1 MSSLLKRQLPNVN
14 IESNEKI
21 RHLNTALI
29 TTENN
34 LRHAQQNFELL
45 KQIQQPTST
54 SLLDTFRNT
63 TTTTNDGLLS
73 TVDSHYDQEQ
83 TTIGSR
89 RSTTLSSNHQRSNS
103 NKGVR
108 FNDDVIGRSLHNLNN
123 ELQSLST
130 EHGRLKHEIGKTT
143 SSKQQQQKESL
154 TLNDS
159 DDGDVN
165 DSFFS
170 KQDPLVEEIVQS
182 RIDRRLQEIEREI
195 KRDKDQQQQGD
206 MRVLI
211 TELQS
216 QRKLTT
222 PIQNEDDK
230 ILQARLLLA
239 ESNKQM
245 YETQLQNTRRQ
256 LEDSEINKSFLAQ
269 QLLQLKDQLT
279 RNDFE
284 RDKQREDDLVLSM
297 NRRRKTEQDRLQIE
311 HDYLIQQQ
319 MMLSKSSTLNEM
331 VTFKKELEKSERQRE
346 QLSDHLEVIVKKSDE
361 KERLFAKSLLE
372 LKELTENCDTYER
385 QNAKL
390 QRDLALALEKLEEMT
405 QEAERYA
412 QEALNSQKQFA
423 DSEQQR
429 EELKMQ
435 AQETIKQ
442 WKAKVKKLEKDVDR
456 HKFGSTQM
464 LERNEH
470 LIKEMENFRNQNA
483 VQREQIAKLET
494 DLNDANTKHNRIE
507 EHFKRTEND
516 LAQLRT
522 IRSTQ
527 DAEIVTF
534 KTVGNELESQL
545 SVYRQRNSQLDKEKQ
560 NIQQLLQEE
569 INHRNNVDSKL
580 KQAEHDIE
588 ALSVSRSQ
596 FQQHIIELENERMD
610 FLQKIKEIE
619 FERESLS
626 IQYQS
631 VSKTFNDEKTKF
643 QTKLAS
649 LESDYEEM
657 KRKLETAK
665 IEYTRGM
672 KTIQVDYE
680 NKIET
685 LKLQLSDEKARV
697 GIFQRHEIEHKKDI
711 ERLQEKAGKY
721 EEEASQ
727 TQYTCET
734 ISRELKE
741 KTRLIDELE
750 SKIIKLTVDTNNEK
764 NDIIKKEKDFQNSL
778 HTVYNDII
786 YCTECLSN
794 DSDEPFILDS
804 PASSRNDIETWLS
817 KVKARLAWLKQELEI
832 RQQQENK
839 LRHDLNNALL
849 DSDADRKYFAAEL
862 AKREVIVD
870 DLTRERLN
878 HKDFERESSD
888 KLKLLQSQLA
898 RVEGHSVKEIERSKQ
913 LQTIEMQI
921 EYEKRRALTE
931 DEKDRINDRYRQF
944 QTMIDSVK
952 RELHTAK
959 SQLSTKSSQS

>member
-631 VSKTFNDEKTKF
+631 VSKTFND
-643 QTKLAS
+643 
-649 LESDYEEM
+649 
-657 KRKLETAK
+657 
-665 IEYTRGM
+665 
-672 KTIQVDYE
+672 
-680 NKIET
+680 
-685 LKLQLSDEKARV
+685 LQLSDEKARV

>member
-1 MSSLLKRQLPNVN
+1 
-14 IESNEKI
+14 
-21 RHLNTALI
+21 
-29 TTENN
+29 
-34 LRHAQQNFELL
+34 
-45 KQIQQPTST
+45 
-54 SLLDTFRNT
+54 
-63 TTTTNDGLLS
+63 
-73 TVDSHYDQEQ
+73 
-83 TTIGSR
+83 
-89 RSTTLSSNHQRSNS
+89 
-103 NKGVR
+103 
-108 FNDDVIGRSLHNLNN
+108 
-123 ELQSLST
+123 
-130 EHGRLKHEIGKTT
+130 
-143 SSKQQQQKESL
+143 
-154 TLNDS
+154 
-159 DDGDVN
+159 
-165 DSFFS
+165 
-170 KQDPLVEEIVQS
+170 
-182 RIDRRLQEIEREI
+182 
-195 KRDKDQQQQGD
+195 
-206 MRVLI
+206 
-211 TELQS
+211 
-216 QRKLTT
+216 
-222 PIQNEDDK
+222 
-230 ILQARLLLA
+230 
-239 ESNKQM
+239 
-245 YETQLQNTRRQ
+245 
-256 LEDSEINKSFLAQ
+256 
-269 QLLQLKDQLT
+269 
-279 RNDFE
+279 
-284 RDKQREDDLVLSM
+284 
-297 NRRRKTEQDRLQIE
+297 
-311 HDYLIQQQ
+311 
-319 MMLSKSSTLNEM
+319 
-331 VTFKKELEKSERQRE
+331 
-346 QLSDHLEVIVKKSDE
+346 
-361 KERLFAKSLLE
+361 
-372 LKELTENCDTYER
+372 
-385 QNAKL
+385 
-390 QRDLALALEKLEEMT
+390 
-405 QEAERYA
+405 
-412 QEALNSQKQFA
+412 
-423 DSEQQR
+423 
-429 EELKMQ
+429 
-435 AQETIKQ
+435 
-442 WKAKVKKLEKDVDR
+442 
-456 HKFGSTQM
+456 
-464 LERNEH
+464 
-470 LIKEMENFRNQNA
+470 
-483 VQREQIAKLET
+483 
-494 DLNDANTKHNRIE
+494 TKHNRIE

-931 DEKDRINDRYRQF
+931 
-944 QTMIDSVK
+944 
-952 RELHTAK
+952 
-959 SQLSTKSSQS
+959 